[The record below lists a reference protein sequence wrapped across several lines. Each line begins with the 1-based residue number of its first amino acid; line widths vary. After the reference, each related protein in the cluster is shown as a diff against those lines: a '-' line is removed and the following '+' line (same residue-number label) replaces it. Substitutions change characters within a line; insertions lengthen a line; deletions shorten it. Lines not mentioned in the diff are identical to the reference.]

1 MTNDHVDKVLADWAR
16 ERPEWDTSAAG
27 VIARIGRAAAYLDD
41 SLHETFS
48 DFGLNRVEFDV
59 LATLMRSGPPHRLS
73 PSQLVR
79 ALMRSSG
86 AMTHIVDRLEAA
98 GLIER
103 TLDAEDR
110 RSILVGLTKKGHEL
124 FDRVAVAHLEN
135 ETALLQALTAEEQE
149 TLAALLRKL
158 LLAFEA
164 QGEPVP
170 QWRSG
175 KLHHRRR
182 RHRRRRL

>member
-1 MTNDHVDKVLADWAR
+1 MPHDHVDKVLADWAR
-16 ERPEWDTSAAG
+16 ERPDWDTSPVA
-27 VIARIGRAAAYLDD
+27 VIARVGRAAAFLDQR
-41 SLHETFS
+41 LHETFA

-59 LATLMRSGPPHRLS
+59 LATLTRSGPPHRLS

-103 TLDAEDR
+103 TLDPEDR

-124 FDRVAVAHLEN
+124 FDRVAAAHLEN
-135 ETALLQALTAEEQE
+135 EAALLSALTEDEQQALAG
-149 TLAALLRKL
+149 LLRKL

-164 QGEPVP
+164 EGELVTHR
-170 QWRSG
+170 RSG
-175 KLHHRRR
+175 KRHHRRR
-182 RHRRRRL
+182 RHRRRLL